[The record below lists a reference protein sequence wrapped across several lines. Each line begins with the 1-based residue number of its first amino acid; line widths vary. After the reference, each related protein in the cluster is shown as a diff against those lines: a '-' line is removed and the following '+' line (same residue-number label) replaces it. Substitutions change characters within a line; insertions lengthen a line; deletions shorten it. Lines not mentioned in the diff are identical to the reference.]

1 MQNFTLDSMRTV
13 LGTVLLA
20 CVLAVP
26 CAQPAAAADA
36 RHAAFLKAAR
46 AFVVD
51 HKFPDGEAID
61 KDTIDDDFARP
72 PGVTTAR
79 LAIDKDTIDDDFA
92 KNKLAIAD
100 VNGAGKPE
108 LLVRFESGTTAS
120 LLEYVCG
127 FDEASGKVTV
137 EFAGTPG
144 LEYYDNG
151 CLKEMVSHN
160 QGLAGE
166 FWPYSFA
173 KYDPK
178 KGKYEMKGSV
188 DAWSS
193 KEYPTNPFDNNKP
206 FPKAV
211 DAAGDGFVFFIS
223 DESFKGAKGPDT
235 PVDTPVYE
243 AWVKGYI
250 GGAEPV
256 KMDWVPATADGIKA
270 LETK

>member
-1 MQNFTLDSMRTV
+1 MTRLIAGMMSFLVLTGLLGCGQTQADKGKEAAPDAPIKWFDSF
-13 LGTVLLA
+13 
-20 CVLAVP
+20 
-26 CAQPAAAADA
+26 
-36 RHAAFLKAAR
+36 H
-46 AFVVD
+46 
-51 HKFPDGEAID
+51 
-61 KDTIDDDFARP
+61 DDDMIWDGIREIARDEF
-72 PGVTTAR
+72 PGVTFR
-79 LAIDKDTIDDDFA
+79 WHYG
-92 KNKLAIAD
+92 KLEAVTEKETVTLYGGMPIWSVYFCD
-100 VNGAGKPE
+100 LTGDGKPE